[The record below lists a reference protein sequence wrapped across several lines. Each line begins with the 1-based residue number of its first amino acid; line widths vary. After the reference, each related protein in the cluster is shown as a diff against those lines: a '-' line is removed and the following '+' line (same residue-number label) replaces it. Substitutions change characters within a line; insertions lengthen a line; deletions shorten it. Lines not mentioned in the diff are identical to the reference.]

1 MANTEV
7 GAAYVTIM
15 PSMKGFSKEVA
26 NGVKGASNAFSGFA
40 SVAKTV
46 GAAVASIG
54 IAKAAKDF
62 AGFALSTASAAET
75 TEISFTTMLGSAE
88 AAQQM
93 ISTLSDFAAKT
104 PFELSGLQDATRQ
117 LLAYGFQ
124 AEEII
129 PMLTAVGDATSAL
142 GTGQAGI
149 ESVTRAL
156 GQMQTRG
163 KVSAEEMLQLT
174 EAGIPAWQYLAEAIG
189 TDTAG
194 AMQKVTDGAVSA
206 SQGIEAITT
215 GMERDFGGMM
225 EAQSKTLTGIMSNLS
240 DAIERPLMALK
251 DTSGYQALT
260 TALSGL
266 VDVAG
271 PLVEKVLPLLDA
283 GMSAAARGISAAVAS
298 IPVFTSGLSSIG
310 GAVRAAM
317 DEIGN
322 IISNASQLWS
332 IGDTLPQK
340 LNLVLTYLKNV
351 ASQGMQ
357 GLTDAVTGAL
367 DGIGQKF
374 TALQPVTDFI
384 TNLIDSAGG
393 LGGIIS
399 QIAGVAAAFQA
410 LKFVGGLVG
419 PITQVVVAFQR
430 FSMLSSITGTIS
442 ALQASFGR
450 LLPSLSGVSGILSAF
465 ASPVGIAVA
474 AVAALAAG
482 FAYFYTTSESFRNSI
497 NGIVQ
502 GALTTLSPTINSI
515 ALTLTT
521 FAQTVMPMVM
531 SAINALAPV
540 LMQIITI
547 AAQILAVV
555 VPAAAQIASAVIT
568 AATSILSIVLP
579 VISTIV
585 STVAPAVQGILSVVQ
600 SAISIISSVVLGV
613 TSTIQAAVST
623 FCSDVQTIWS
633 GLWSFVQSFVSS
645 AWSNVQ
651 SAVSSGVSGVISTVS
666 SLPGKIQSFFADA
679 GNWLVNAGRSIIQ
692 GLIDGIKSMVGTA
705 VDAASGVVSQ
715 IRAFFPFSPAKRG
728 PFSGHGYT
736 TYSGRALMRDWAGG
750 MVAGGGY
757 AVKAVNGVMGDV
769 QDAFAYKKLT
779 RIQDSPNSAAAY
791 SSDVYRYRGA
801 EELSK
806 AIDGLRDGID
816 RLDGMGVYMD
826 DGKLVGAIS
835 KKMNRSLGRMQRRS
849 ALS

>member
-26 NGVKGASNAFSGFA
+26 NGVKGASGAFSGFA
-40 SVAKTV
+40 SVAKAAA
-46 GAAVASIG
+46 AAVASIG

-93 ISTLSDFAAKT
+93 IAQLSDFAAKT
-104 PFELSGLQDATRQ
+104 PFELSGLQGATRQ

-174 EAGIPAWQYLAEAIG
+174 EAGIPAWEYLAEAIG

-240 DAIERPLMALK
+240 DAIERPLMTLK

-260 TALSGL
+260 GALSGL

-271 PLVEKVLPLLDA
+271 PLVENVLPLLDS
-283 GMSAAARGISAAVAS
+283 GMSAAARGISAAVES
-298 IPVFTSGLSSIG
+298 IPAFTSGLSSIG
-310 GAVRAAM
+310 GYVRGAM
-317 DEIGN
+317 GEIGN
-322 IISNASQLWS
+322 VISNASQLWS

-340 LNLVLTYLKNV
+340 LSLVFAYLKNV

-384 TNLIDSAGG
+384 TDLIDGAGG
-393 LGGIIS
+393 LGGVAS
-399 QIAGVAAAFQA
+399 QIAGIAAAFTA
-410 LKFVGGLVG
+410 LRFVGGLVG

-430 FSMLSSITGTIS
+430 FSMLSGITGTLS

-450 LLPSLSGVSGILSAF
+450 LLPSLSGVSGVLSAF

-474 AVAALAAG
+474 AVAALAGG

-521 FAQTVMPMVM
+521 FAQAVMPMVTN
-531 SAINALAPV
+531 AINAVAPV
-540 LMQIITI
+540 LMQIISI
-547 AAQILAVV
+547 VAQILAIV
-555 VPAAAQIASAVIT
+555 VPAAAQIAAVVLT
-568 AATSILSIVLP
+568 AVTSILSV
-579 VISTIV
+579 VIPAVSTIV

-600 SAISIISSVVLGV
+600 SVLSVIQSVVLGV
-613 TSTIQAAVST
+613 TGVIQSAIST
-623 FCSDVQTIWS
+623 FCSVVQTDWS
-633 GLWSFVQSFVSS
+633 GLWSLVQSLVSS
-645 AWSNVQ
+645 AWSTVQ
-651 SAVSSGVSGVISTVS
+651 SVVSSGVSGVLSTVS
-666 SLPGKIQSFFADA
+666 SLPGRIRSFFSDA
-679 GNWLVNAGRSIIQ
+679 GNWLVDAGRSIIQ
-692 GLIDGIKSMVGTA
+692 GLINGIKGMADSAANA
-705 VDAASGVVSQ
+705 VSGVVST
-715 IRAFFPFSPAKRG
+715 IRGFFPFSPAKYG

-750 MVAGGGY
+750 MVAGGDY

-769 QDAFAYKKLT
+769 QDAFAYKKLPALNLDRNPVSVSGYEIGDKSNGMQVTQNFNTKVVRSDEDLYTAAPIIYRNAT
-779 RIQDSPNSAAAY
+779 REARLA
-791 SSDVYRYRGA
+791 
-801 EELSK
+801 
-806 AIDGLRDGID
+806 LR
-816 RLDGMGVYMD
+816 
-826 DGKLVGAIS
+826 
-835 KKMNRSLGRMQRRS
+835 
-849 ALS
+849 